1 MPLVVHPSRIR
12 KLQIGQGKWSEKLL
26 LSLIL
31 STLFLWMQLKFIFW
45 GIEPH
50 FTIVSKKKNPQVINH
65 SHSSNKFRFSLVW
78 IFIES
83 LPLMPAIYSHRQM
96 IEKVLTDA
104 YKQWFHHFTAST
116 THSFEETLSKLFLW
130 QNNWTSPMAN
140 KPDLVY
146 MVMWFWQ
153 RSQKPID

>member
-1 MPLVVHPSRIR
+1 M
-12 KLQIGQGKWSEKLL
+12 KWETIIVPHIINTIFMNATKIHLL
-26 LSLIL
+26 GDRESH
-31 STLFLWMQLKFIFW
+31 SSPFFQKR
-45 GIEPH
+45 
-50 FTIVSKKKNPQVINH
+50 KNPQVINH
-65 SHSSNKFRFSLVW
+65 SHSSNKFRFSLFW

-83 LPLMPAIYSHRQM
+83 LPFLPAIYSHRQM

-104 YKQWFHHFTAST
+104 YKQWFHHVTAST

-130 QNNWTSPMAN
+130 QNNWTSPMTN

-146 MVMWFWQ
+146 MVMWFWN